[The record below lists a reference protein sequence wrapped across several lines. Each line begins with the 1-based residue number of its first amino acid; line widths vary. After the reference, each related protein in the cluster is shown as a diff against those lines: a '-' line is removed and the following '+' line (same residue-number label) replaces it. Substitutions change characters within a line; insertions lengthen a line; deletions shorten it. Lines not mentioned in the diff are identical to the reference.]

1 MPTGSVGASMGGW
14 GEERDKAQ
22 GSVESVRVVG
32 VGSGRMLLGLK
43 AEGAEGQAFSPEA
56 FTRLRG
62 RHH

>member
-1 MPTGSVGASMGGW
+1 MGGW